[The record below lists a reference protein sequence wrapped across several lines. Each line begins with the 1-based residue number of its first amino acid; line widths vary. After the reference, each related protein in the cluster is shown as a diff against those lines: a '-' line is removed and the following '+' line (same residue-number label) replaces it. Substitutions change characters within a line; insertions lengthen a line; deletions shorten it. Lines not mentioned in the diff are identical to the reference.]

1 MAGFVRQ
8 HLRHLVRTASAIALG
23 ALPAMASAQSALQP
37 APTREEVLRQEID
50 RQLRQGSE
58 AIDTS
63 AAFARAPCPLADP
76 KFADI
81 KLTLSAVAFT
91 GTEGV
96 EPGLLDAA
104 WREYA
109 GREIPVATICDIR
122 DRAAALLRDAG
133 YVASVQVPVQTIES
147 GTVRF
152 DVVVARLISFVVRG
166 DTGRSG
172 AMVERYLAPLRED
185 GVFDT
190 RAAERALLLARRIP
204 GMDVRMTLAR
214 AAGAEARPGDLVG
227 VVDVVNQPFEADL
240 AAQNFGSDEVGPYG
254 AQARVRFNGLTG
266 LADQTELSTFA
277 TADFDEQL
285 VVQGRHEFAIGKDGL
300 RTGIGAVHAWTRPDV
315 AGEDV
320 FYAKT
325 LVANVYATYPLLLRQ
340 ARSFDLTGGFDLVDQ
355 RIDFSGLPFSRDN
368 LRVLNL
374 ALELREADPDSVAG
388 GNGFSISQPRWA
400 SRGRIE
406 VRKGIAGLG
415 ASDDCGPALADCAVP
430 GVVPI
435 SRLNADPQGFAIRGD
450 GEFAYRPSQLLTLTG
465 RPRFQWSD
473 DNLLP
478 YEQFSGGNYT
488 IGRGYDPGAASGDR
502 GFGGQAEVAVG
513 SLEPASPT
521 GSALQGFAFY
531 DTFNA
536 WFADAPGVRNLN
548 SVGGGARLNFRRRA
562 YAEVLAAVPLEA
574 APLATRTGNIRILFN
589 LAVRLGG

>member
-1 MAGFVRQ
+1 MAA
-8 HLRHLVRTASAIALG
+8 HSLRGGLLLAAGALS
-23 ALPAMASAQSALQP
+23 ALPAAVVAQTAP
-37 APTREEVLRQEID
+37 APTREEVLRQELD
-50 RQLRQGSE
+50 RQLREGSE
-58 AIDTS
+58 AIDAS
-63 AAFARAPCPLADP
+63 AAFARAPCPLADA

-81 KLTLSAVAFT
+81 RLTLSAVNFT

-104 WREYA
+104 WRDYA

-122 DRAAALLRDAG
+122 DRAASLLRDAG

-152 DVVVARLISFVVRG
+152 DVVVARLVSFVVRG

-172 AMVERYLAPLRED
+172 PMVERYLAPLREE

-204 GMDVRMTLAR
+204 GMDVRLTLAR
-214 AAGAEARPGDLVG
+214 AAGEDARPGDLVG
-227 VVDVVNQPFEADL
+227 VVDVINQPFEADL

-285 VVQGRHEFAIGKDGL
+285 VVQGRHEFAIGDSGL
-300 RTGIGAVHAWTRPDV
+300 RTGLNAVHAWTRPDV
-315 AGEDV
+315 VGEDV

-325 LVANVYATYPLLLRQ
+325 LVANLYATYPLLLRQ
-340 ARSFDLTGGFDLVDQ
+340 ARSLDLAGGIDLVDQ
-355 RIDFSGLPFSRDN
+355 RIDFSGQPFSKDK
-368 LRVLNL
+368 LRVLTL

-388 GNGFSISQPRWA
+388 AKGFSISEPRWA

-415 ASDDCGPALADCAVP
+415 ASDDCGPGLLDCAAP

-435 SRLNADPQGFAIRGD
+435 SRLNADPQGFVIRGD
-450 GEFAYRPSQLLTLTG
+450 GEFAYRPGRLVTLTG

-488 IGRGYDPGAASGDR
+488 VGRGYDPGAASGDR
-502 GFGGQAEVAVG
+502 GFGAQAEVAVG

-521 GSALQGFAFY
+521 GNALQGFAFY

-574 APLATRTGNIRILFN
+574 APLATRTGNVRILFN

>member
-1 MAGFVRQ
+1 MEASARKRLRQ
-8 HLRHLVRTASAIALG
+8 FAHTASALAL
-23 ALPAMASAQSALQP
+23 ASLPLAAAAQSTIQP

-50 RQLRQGSE
+50 RQLREGSE
-58 AIDTS
+58 AIDAS
-63 AAFARAPCPLADP
+63 AAFARAPCPLADA

-81 KLTLSAVAFT
+81 KLTLPAVVFT
-91 GTEGV
+91 GAEGV

-104 WREYA
+104 WRGYA
-109 GREIPVATICDIR
+109 GREIPVATICEIR
-122 DRAAALLRDAG
+122 DRAAELLREAG

-152 DVVVARLISFVVRG
+152 DVVVARLVSFVVRG

-172 AMVERYLAPLRED
+172 PIVERYLAPLREQAA
-185 GVFDT
+185 FDT

-214 AAGAEARPGDLVG
+214 ASGAEAQPGDLVG
-227 VVDVVNQPFEADL
+227 VVDVINRPIEADL
-240 AAQNFGSDEVGPYG
+240 AVQNYGSDEVGPYG
-254 AQARVRFNGLTG
+254 AQGRVRINGLTG
-266 LADQTELSTFA
+266 LADQTELSAFA

-285 VVQGRHEFAIGKDGL
+285 VVQGRHEFAIGGGGL
-300 RTGIGAVHAWTRPDV
+300 RAGVNAVHAWTRPDV
-315 AGEDV
+315 VGEDV

-325 LVANVYATYPLLLRQ
+325 LVANLYATYPLLLRQ
-340 ARSFDLTGGFDLVDQ
+340 AHSLDLSGGLDIVDQ
-355 RIDFSGLPFSRDN
+355 RIDFSDLPFSKDK
-368 LRVLNL
+368 LRVLTL
-374 ALELREADPDSVAG
+374 ALERREADPASVAG
-388 GNGFSISQPRWA
+388 ENGFSISEPRWA

-406 VRKGIAGLG
+406 LRKGIAALG
-415 ASDDCGPALADCAVP
+415 SSDDCGPALTACAAP
-430 GVVPI
+430 GIVPI
-435 SRLNADPQGFAIRGD
+435 SRLNADPQSFLIRGD
-450 GEFAYRPSQLLTLTG
+450 GEFAFRPSRLITLTG

-478 YEQFSGGNYT
+478 FEQFSGGNYT
-488 IGRGYDPGAASGDR
+488 IGRGYDPGAATGDR
-502 GFGGQAEVAVG
+502 GFGGQAEIALG
-513 SLEPASPT
+513 SLEPRSAT
-521 GSALQGFAFY
+521 GSGLQGFAFY

-574 APLATRTGNIRILFN
+574 APLATRTGNVRILFN